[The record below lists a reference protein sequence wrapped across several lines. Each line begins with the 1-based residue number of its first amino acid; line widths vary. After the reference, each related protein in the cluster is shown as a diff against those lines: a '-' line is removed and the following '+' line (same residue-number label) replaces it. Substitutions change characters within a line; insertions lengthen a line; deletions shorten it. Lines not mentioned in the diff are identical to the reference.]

1 MPSIR
6 SFRNLTVAIAAALA
20 LHAAPAEA
28 AAKSQKKSTSTS
40 SKSTGSKK
48 AVAKKTAA
56 KKAEPKK
63 TVARTSKKAPAK
75 SSSKSYAK
83 APAKRI
89 DISKIE
95 RAESLYRKREAEA
108 PASRSLSFF
117 GSLASAHRY
126 DSRMMR
132 AAEIA
137 TARAYGRSH
146 GTCWR
151 YVKNALLDAGV
162 VDSRPKTGYA
172 KQAAEEL
179 TSDYGF
185 RRVSC
190 NDPFKAPLGS
200 VLVYGGRGAG
210 HVEFRTKTGF
220 VSDFTTPNPSKRPLI
235 GVYVKP

>member
-1 MPSIR
+1 MLSIP
-6 SFRNLTVAIAAALA
+6 SFRHLTVAIAAALA

-28 AAKSQKKSTSTS
+28 ETESKSHKKS
-40 SKSTGSKK
+40 
-48 AVAKKTAA
+48 AAA
-56 KKAEPKK
+56 KKADAKK
-63 TVARTSKKAPAK
+63 SVARTSKKAPAK
-75 SSSKSYAK
+75 SAPKSYAK
-83 APAKRI
+83 TPAKHI
-89 DISKIE
+89 DIAKIE
-95 RAESLYRKREAEA
+95 PVESLYHKREAEV

-117 GSLASAHRY
+117 GSLASTYRY

-137 TARAYGRSH
+137 TARAYAHSH

-151 YVKNALLDAGV
+151 YVKNALLAAGV

-172 KQAAEEL
+172 KEAAAEL
-179 TSDYGF
+179 TDDYGF
-185 RRVSC
+185 QRIPCS
-190 NDPFKAPLGS
+190 DPLKAPLGS